1 MGYSYLVSNNCQKN
15 LRLIVLKIMLITDFI
30 FPDFVTC
37 TTTAAL
43 SMTLR
48 AWEGHKNL
56 LTEEKFCS
64 GDENLQI

>member
-1 MGYSYLVSNNCQKN
+1 MNISNICQGN
-15 LRLIVLKIMLITDFI
+15 LGKSLRPIVLKIRLVTDFI

-48 AWEGHKNL
+48 VWEDHRNL

-64 GDENLQI
+64 GDENLQF